1 MEPPDK
7 LDKCLAIL
15 VLRTVGSRE
24 APGITKKMVASQ
36 EAVASILSHAKQKV
50 VDIEHWFKDLPY
62 EEAAVVC
69 ENEAIK
75 SVAVGFLADLEDIP
89 LKIKTKMRHITSK
102 DILRNFRHDYIQEN
116 KDFIMSSQLQKH
128 WNKLAEAANGLA
140 RNLRLVTLVTDKD
153 GYIMGDIM
161 SGYIYKSGVLDIKEQ
176 TPLNRVDKTNAKYLL
191 PHIYTEFPEFEI
203 ITDWRRLSV
212 SQIKQNI
219 SRDMLNNLN
228 LLSQRES
235 FLGTCKICE
244 SWK

>member
-7 LDKCLAIL
+7 PDKCLAIL

-36 EAVASILSHAKQKV
+36 ESVASILSHAKQKV
-50 VDIEHWFKDLPY
+50 VDTEHWFRDLPY

-69 ENEAIK
+69 EDAAIQ
-75 SVAVGFLADLEDIP
+75 SIAAGFLGDLEDITTE
-89 LKIKTKMRHITSK
+89 LKKKARQITSK
-102 DILRNFRHDYIQEN
+102 DILRNFRHDYIQKN
-116 KDFIMSSQLQKH
+116 KDSISSPLLQKH
-128 WNKLAEAANGLA
+128 WDKLAEAADGLA
-140 RNLRLVTLVTDKD
+140 RNIRLVTDKG
-153 GYIMGDIM
+153 GYIFGDVM
-161 SGYIYKSGVLDIKEQ
+161 SGYIFTSGVFDSKEQ
-176 TPLNRVDKTNAKYLL
+176 TPLNRIHKTTAKYLL

-203 ITDWRRLSV
+203 ITDWRRLSA
-212 SQIKQNI
+212 SEIKQKI

-228 LLSQRES
+228 LLSQRKS